1 MPLAVTDIF
10 ESTWTWLSQ
19 DHWVASLLIGLHL
32 AVQFVLAFRVIMR
45 RRPVGESL
53 AWVLVIFV
61 FPVFG
66 PLTYLLMGELR
77 LGSRRGKRFEQL
89 FPPIGDWLKELNT
102 RFRVNWHE
110 VGEECEPLSRLA
122 ELSLG
127 LPTLPG
133 NRYEL
138 IGDWQAVFQRL
149 VEDIDAAEKT
159 CHLVFYIW
167 QPGGA
172 AEDVAAA
179 LIRAE
184 QRGVTC
190 RVLVDAMGSR
200 TFLRSP
206 IADQL
211 RAAGVEIL
219 AALPGGIFR
228 MPFVRFDLRM
238 HRKIVVIDGQIAYT
252 GSLNLVDPRY
262 FKQDADVGQWI
273 DAMMRLE
280 GPAVE
285 ALAITFLADWYVESE
300 YELEQLRDTGGA
312 EPQSR
317 VGDCAVQA
325 LPSGPAFR
333 TESIEQILVM
343 GIYAAQHELVLT
355 TPYFVPSEAM
365 RMALE
370 SAARR
375 GVKVIL
381 IVPAKVDSR
390 LVRYASQAFQSD
402 LLRAGVRIAKFKGG
416 LLHTKSVTIDGRMSL
431 FGSLNLDPRS
441 LRLNFEIS
449 LAVYDRGFTRELRD
463 LQQSYLDQSEL
474 IDLEIW
480 HNRPRSQRVAE
491 NCARL
496 FGPLL

>member
-1 MPLAVTDIF
+1 MDELYNTVTKALDWLTEAHWLAYV
-10 ESTWTWLSQ
+10 L
-19 DHWVASLLIGLHL
+19 VGCHL
-32 AVQFVLAFRVIMR
+32 ALQFGLAFRVIMR
-45 RRPVGESL
+45 RRTVGESL
-53 AWVLVIFV
+53 AWILVIFV
-61 FPVFG
+61 FPLVG
-66 PLTYLLMGELR
+66 PLVYVLMGELR
-77 LGSRRGKRFEQL
+77 LGNRRAKRFVDL
-89 FPPIGDWLKELNT
+89 FPPIAAWLEELDQ
-102 RFRVNWHE
+102 RFRVDWNR
-110 VGEECEPLSRLA
+110 VGEECRPLAQLA
-122 ELSLG
+122 RQSIG

-133 NRYEL
+133 NQFEL

-149 VEDIDAAEKT
+149 VADIDAAEKT
-159 CHLVFYIW
+159 CHLEFYIW
-167 QPGGA
+167 APAGA
-172 AEDVAAA
+172 AEDVAEA

-190 RVLVDAMGSR
+190 RILVDAMGSR
-200 TFLRSP
+200 SFLRG
-206 IADQL
+206 AAAARL
-211 RAAGVEIL
+211 RDAGVEII
-219 AALPGGIFR
+219 AALPGGLLR

-238 HRKIVVIDGQIAYT
+238 HRKIVVIDGRIAYT

-273 DAMMRLE
+273 DAMVRLE

-300 YELEQLRDTGGA
+300 YDLEQLRETGGA
-312 EPQSR
+312 EAQKA
-317 VGDCAVQA
+317 VGECAVQA
-325 LPSGPAFR
+325 LPSGPAFS

-343 GIYAAQHELVLT
+343 AIYAARRELVLT
-355 TPYFVPSEAM
+355 TPYFVPSEAL

-381 IVPAKVDSR
+381 IVPSKVDSR
-390 LVRYASQAFQSD
+390 LVRFASQAFQVD
-402 LLRAGVRIAKFKGG
+402 LLRAGVRIARFHGG
-416 LLHTKSVTIDGRMSL
+416 LLHTKSVTVDGTMSL

-449 LAVYDRGFTRELRD
+449 LAIYNQQFTEELRG

-474 IDLEIW
+474 IDLARW
-480 HNRPRSQRVAE
+480 NARPTHQRVAE

-496 FGPLL
+496 LGPLL